1 LLLESRKMSMPADS
15 ENGNI
20 IESDPTGD
28 APGKMFSG
36 AARALIAYRESVLI
50 LVIVLFGLCMTLASP
65 VFLSWRNIEAILL
78 ALSVEATIAIG
89 MVILLISGGLDLS
102 VGSTLA
108 FTGVVSGLALN
119 AGFPVILAVLLG
131 LLAAAAVGMVNGL
144 LVSKMKI
151 NPFITTLGMMISIR
165 GLLLVIAKGRAVL
178 NLPESFT
185 VIGQGRLFSVQY
197 PIYIMVALVIIGD
210 ILMRNSRFMRQ
221 HYYIGGNEK
230 AARLSGINVD
240 RVKIFDYCMV
250 AVLAGVA
257 GLLITARFGS
267 SSVTVGSG
275 LELRVITAAI
285 IGGAS
290 LSGGEGS
297 VLGAFLG
304 ALFMGVLANS
314 LNLLGVDVY
323 WQGLITGLILIIAV
337 VFDVINERHKER
349 QK

>member
-1 LLLESRKMSMPADS
+1 MLMCVHLKNRKILEADTTNV
-15 ENGNI
+15 EQN
-20 IESDPTGD
+20 T
-28 APGKMFSG
+28 MFFG
-36 AARALIAYRESVLI
+36 AKKSLAAYRESVLLLVI
-50 LVIVLFGLCMTLASP
+50 LVFGLCMTFASP
-65 VFLSWRNIEAILL
+65 VFLNWRNIEAILL

-108 FTGVVSGLALN
+108 FAGVVTGLTLN
-119 AGFPVILAVLLG
+119 AGVPVVLAIFLG
-131 LLAAAAVGMVNGL
+131 LFAAAVVGMVNGL
-144 LVSKMKI
+144 LVAKMKI

-165 GLLLVIAKGRAVL
+165 GLLLVVAKGRAVL
-178 NLPESFT
+178 NLSESFT
-185 VIGQGRLFSVQY
+185 IIGQGRLFNVQY
-197 PIYIMVALVIIGD
+197 PIYVMIALVIIGD

-221 HYYIGGNEK
+221 NYYIGGNER

-240 RVKIFDYCMV
+240 LVKIFDYCLV
-250 AVLAGVA
+250 AVLAGIA

-267 SSVTVGSG
+267 SSVTVGGG

-290 LSGGEGS
+290 LNGGEGS

-323 WQGLITGLILIIAV
+323 WQRLITGLILIIAV
-337 VFDVINERHKER
+337 VFDVINERRKER

>member
-1 LLLESRKMSMPADS
+1 MRVKS
-15 ENGNI
+15 ENGTKM
-20 IESDPTGD
+20 ETGLTG
-28 APGKMFSG
+28 APQRKLFIN

-50 LVIVLFGLCMTLASP
+50 LVILIFGLCMALASP
-65 VFLSWRNIEAILL
+65 VFISWRNIEAILL

-108 FTGVVSGLALN
+108 FTGVVTGLFLN
-119 AGFPVILAVLLG
+119 AGVPVVLSILLG

-185 VIGQGRLFSVQY
+185 VVGQGRLFDVQY
-197 PIYIMVALVIIGD
+197 PIYIMMALVIIGD

-221 HYYIGGNEK
+221 NYYIGGNEK

-240 RVKIFDYCMV
+240 LVKIFDYCLV
-250 AVLAGVA
+250 AVLAGIA

-297 VLGAFLG
+297 ILGAFLG

-337 VFDVINERHKER
+337 VFDVINERRKER

>member
-1 LLLESRKMSMPADS
+1 M
-15 ENGNI
+15 ENGLSFQTLGTKI
-20 IESDPTGD
+20 KSIAAVRE
-28 APGKMFSG
+28 FSLV
-36 AARALIAYRESVLI
+36 AVLI
-50 LVIVLFGLCMTLASP
+50 IFGLIMTIISP
-65 VFLSWRNIEAILL
+65 VFLTWPNIEAILL
-78 ALSVEATIAIG
+78 GLSVEGTIAIG

-108 FTGVVSGLALN
+108 FTGVVTGLALMN
-119 AGFPVILAVLLG
+119 LGLPSPVAILLG
-131 LLAAAAVGMVNGL
+131 LLAALAVGLANAM
-144 LVSKMKI
+144 LVSKLKI
-151 NPFITTLGMMISIR
+151 NPFITTLGMLITVR
-165 GLLLVIAKGRAVL
+165 GLLLVLAQGRAVL

-185 VIGQGRLFSVQY
+185 VIGQGRLFGVQY
-197 PIYIMVALVIIGD
+197 PIFIMLVVVIIAD
-210 ILMRNSRFMRQ
+210 LLMRNSRFFRQ
-221 HYYIGGNEK
+221 SYYIGANER

-240 RVKIFDYCMV
+240 LVKIINYCLV

-275 LELRVITAAI
+275 VELRVLTACI

-290 LSGGEGS
+290 LNGGEGT
-297 VLGAFLG
+297 VFGAFLG

-323 WQGLITGLILIIAV
+323 WQNLFTGLILIIAV
-337 VFDVINERHKER
+337 VVDVVNERRKSS